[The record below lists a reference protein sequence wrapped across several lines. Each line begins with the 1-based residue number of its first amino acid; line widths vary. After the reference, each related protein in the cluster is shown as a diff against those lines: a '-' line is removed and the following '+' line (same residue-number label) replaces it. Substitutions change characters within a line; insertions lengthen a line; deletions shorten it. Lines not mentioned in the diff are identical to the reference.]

1 MPQDSTNSAGKRQQM
16 TTIARHAYITKTP
29 LWEQRDM
36 LSRKNGPHA
45 TVYMINGDRYL
56 GEWFANK
63 KQGNGT
69 YFYNE
74 TGSIYE
80 GEWANDQRNGFGT
93 FATPIHTPQAP
104 QDPSTYPPTSRSSSP
119 GNCSLL
125 TVEDPKNPNKTKKK
139 KKKEGASE
147 SSQEGLLL
155 RKVYAGQ
162 WKNDKRDGRGTYFY
176 EDGSWYEGLWMEDQK
191 EGWGRMNYVD
201 GSVYDGEW
209 HKEMRHG
216 QGVLLEPS
224 GDRYEGMWLDDQKE
238 GPGKYIYK
246 SKRQLYEGEWS
257 RGLPKCGTLIDLPP
271 LPGQMPKKY
280 PIPEI
285 KLADPSTV
293 LEKQREE
300 IRDMRMVRMMNE

>member
-1 MPQDSTNSAGKRQQM
+1 MTDQPQRHPR

-45 TVYMINGDRYL
+45 TVYMVNGDRYL

-69 YFYNE
+69 YFYNA
-74 TGSIYE
+74 TGSLYE
-80 GEWANDQRNGFGT
+80 GEWHNDMRNGFGT
-93 FATPIHTPQAP
+93 FATPITEPPHNNSPTRSPHNNNAPTHLQTVPSSTIPATP
-104 QDPSTYPPTSRSSSP
+104 R
-119 GNCSLL
+119 
-125 TVEDPKNPNKTKKK
+125 KRRRNPR
-139 KKKEGASE
+139 A
-147 SSQEGLLL
+147 
-155 RKVYAGQ
+155 VYAGQ
-162 WKNDKRDGRGTYFY
+162 WKDDNRDGRGTYFY
-176 EDGSWYEGLWMEDQK
+176 EDGSWYEGLWKEDQK
-191 EGWGRMNYVD
+191 EGWGRMNYID

-216 QGVLLEPS
+216 QGVLLEPT

-246 SKRQLYEGEWS
+246 SKRQMYEGEWS
-257 RGLPKCGTLIDLPP
+257 KGLPKCGTLVDLPP
-271 LPGQMPKKY
+271 LPGQVPKKY

-285 KLADPSTV
+285 KLADPEAV
-293 LEKQREE
+293 LEHQREE
-300 IRDMRMVRMMNE
+300 IRDARMVRMMAAEQ